1 MRITECQIVK
11 KVWSKATKY
20 SFLKSMQQTSPENA
34 RNQATT
40 TSTICNLSD
49 QIKEYQNF
57 KHMENYIINNPS
69 TAINRLLL
77 PSFWT
82 YTSNIQLSINMI
94 SEHWLKS
101 RNILLIKQMHHASVC
116 ILLHEKLTMS
126 ACWYHFMCIDDLP
139 TAQAKKN
146 QKWNL

>member
-1 MRITECQIVK
+1 
-11 KVWSKATKY
+11 
-20 SFLKSMQQTSPENA
+20 MQQTSPENA

-57 KHMENYIINNPS
+57 KHMENYIINNLS

-94 SEHWLKS
+94 SEH
-101 RNILLIKQMHHASVC
+101 
-116 ILLHEKLTMS
+116 
-126 ACWYHFMCIDDLP
+126 
-139 TAQAKKN
+139 
-146 QKWNL
+146 